1 MLFDAKTIHGGTAHY
16 SSPHARDE
24 QSGAVRHREHAVP
37 EDYLRH
43 ARLLDRTYSAAG
55 TTPVEDRLRWF
66 TATRGLVWGQ
76 YSEASDDVHD
86 LIRLASHA
94 LAEQH
99 WALAGARSAREMR
112 GFMVSRSRRRVG
124 LAAAQA
130 MARHRLARLPY
141 IGVDRRVVVE
151 SMRRRTQA
159 RMGER
164 VEDAPRQDF
173 WEFFQFQGGPAAG
186 AMGMAAA

>member
-1 MLFDAKTIHGGTAHY
+1 
-16 SSPHARDE
+16 
-24 QSGAVRHREHAVP
+24 
-37 EDYLRH
+37 
-43 ARLLDRTYSAAG
+43 
-55 TTPVEDRLRWF
+55 
-66 TATRGLVWGQ
+66 
-76 YSEASDDVHD
+76 
-86 LIRLASHA
+86 
-94 LAEQH
+94 
-99 WALAGARSAREMR
+99 MR